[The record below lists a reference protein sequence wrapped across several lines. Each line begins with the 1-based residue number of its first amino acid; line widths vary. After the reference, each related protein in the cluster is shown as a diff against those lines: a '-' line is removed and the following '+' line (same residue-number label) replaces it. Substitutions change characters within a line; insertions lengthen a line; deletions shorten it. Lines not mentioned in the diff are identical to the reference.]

1 VSLKVLFD
9 GQIFVEQR
17 AGGVSRYYTTLAE
30 NLNVEPGV
38 TARIIA
44 PLHRNEILSASTT
57 APVFG
62 IGLPDKRGVA
72 RLCRLTL
79 KATAPFLNPLLSA
92 DIAHETFFS
101 PKPYIA
107 SAKRRVTTI
116 YDMIHELYYP
126 NSPTTEHKK
135 AALARCDHVIC
146 ISHNT
151 KKDLCELFDFPPE
164 RASVTH
170 LAYKD
175 FSGFGGSA
183 APAALSG
190 APYFLFV
197 GNRAFYKN
205 FDMLIRAFA
214 SAPQLTKTFRIVCYG
229 GGPLTESERAAASA
243 LGLSPSAIV
252 HLPGSDDVLGVAYAN
267 ATAFV
272 YPSLYEGFGIPPLEA
287 MSAGCPVLSSN
298 TSSLPEVVGDAAL
311 LFDPKDVDA
320 LRDALLQIAASAQLR
335 EDLVCRGHVQRK
347 LFSWER
353 CVQQTLDI
361 YRRVL

>member
-1 VSLKVLFD
+1 MKVLFD
-9 GQIFVEQR
+9 GQIFAEQR

-30 NLNVEPGV
+30 RLDAEPGV
-38 TARIIA
+38 SARIIA

-57 APVFG
+57 ARVLG

-72 RLCRLTL
+72 RLCRLGL
-79 KATAPFLNPLLSA
+79 KVMSPVLDRFVSG
-92 DIAHETFFS
+92 DIVHETFFS
-101 PKPYIA
+101 PKPYLT
-107 SAKRRVTTI
+107 AKRRVTTM
-116 YDMIHELYYP
+116 YDMITELYYP
-126 NSPTTEHKK
+126 GIATTEHKK

-151 KKDLCELFDFPPE
+151 KKDLCELFGFPPE

-170 LAYKD
+170 LAYQD
-175 FSGFGGSA
+175 FSRFAGSK
-183 APAALSG
+183 APRGLSD
-190 APYFLFV
+190 APYFFYV
-197 GNRAFYKN
+197 GNRAVYKN
-205 FDMLIRAFA
+205 FEMLVRAFA
-214 SAPQLTKTFRIVCYG
+214 SAPRLAENFQIVCYG
-229 GGPLTESERAAASA
+229 GGLFTDGERAAASA
-243 LGLSPSAIV
+243 FGLRPEALV
-252 HLPGSDDVLGVAYAN
+252 HLVGGDDVLGAAYAN

-320 LRDALLQIAASAQLR
+320 LRDALVRITESAALR
-335 EDLVCRGHVQRK
+335 DDLVRRGHAQRK
-347 LFSWER
+347 LFTWER
-353 CVQQTLDI
+353 CVQQTLDV